1 MAMPGKRKG
10 RVNTFNVLILLFV
23 GLGSM
28 SYGYTAS
35 IIGTT
40 LGQPSFISYF
50 ELDTRENGTD
60 LISTTNGLFQAGGVV
75 GTLLL
80 PNISDRYGRKWG
92 IAIVSSIT
100 FIVLSWADG
109 YTECYV
115 SYFIWRFSRRQHQH
129 RRIHLLPLYCRCQ
142 RIHDPRGHSDLDER
156 GRTCQDEGRSC
167 RHTRCLSDSWVLHTR
182 MGRLRLLLRDETR
195 REHLATTA
203 GTTMRMAAYL
213 TERAVL
219 DS

>member
-1 MAMPGKRKG
+1 VVDALPLNHQSNMTIPGERSG
-10 RVNTFNVLILLFV
+10 HVNTFNVLILLFV

-50 ELDTRENGTD
+50 ELDTRNKGTD
-60 LISTTNGLFQAGGVV
+60 LISATNGLLQAGGVV

-100 FIVLSWADG
+100 FIVVSSADV

-115 SYFIWRFSRRQHQH
+115 SYLSGAFLAGSINIGEFIVLRFIAGASAFMILAAIPIWMNEVVPVKMRGA
-129 RRIHLLPLYCRCQ
+129 LLTY
-142 RIHDPRGHSDLDER
+142 
-156 GRTCQDEGRSC
+156 T
-167 RHTRCLSDSWVLHTR
+167 LSF
-182 MGRLRLLLRDETR
+182 
-195 REHLATTA
+195 
-203 GTTMRMAAYL
+203 
-213 TERAVL
+213 
-219 DS
+219 

>member
-1 MAMPGKRKG
+1 MATPGKRKG

-50 ELDTRENGTD
+50 ELDTRKNGTD

-92 IAIVSSIT
+92 IAIVSYLT
-100 FIVLSWADG
+100 FIVLLWADE

-115 SYFIWRFSRRQHQH
+115 SYPIWRFSRRQHRH
-129 RRIHLLPLYCRCQ
+129 RRIHRLPLYCRC
-142 RIHDPRGHSDLDER
+142 
-156 GRTCQDEGRSC
+156 
-167 RHTRCLSDSWVLHTR
+167 
-182 MGRLRLLLRDETR
+182 
-195 REHLATTA
+195 
-203 GTTMRMAAYL
+203 
-213 TERAVL
+213 
-219 DS
+219 